1 MSTKMKPPR
10 WVVGCAVIGTA
21 IHLTTAADFFANFS
35 QPPAPD
41 DWQIEGD
48 PSLFDWNAAGHLD
61 VTWDSSRTNSYFVH
75 PLGMILG
82 RDDDFK
88 IAFDLTLKSISVG
101 ASPGKPDTFE
111 LAIGL
116 INRADATST
125 NFFRGK
131 GTGTVKNVF
140 ELDYFPDN
148 GLGATVWP
156 GVWSTN
162 ATLSYRDS
170 NDYTLIPLPL
180 SQVLH
185 VEMTYTATNR
195 TLRASIMAGGQTI
208 GPINDLILSPTFT
221 DYRVDS
227 FAICSYSDAFT
238 TGSLFATAE
247 IDNVHLVTPP
257 PSVENLLLVRTQN
270 EWQLEFG
277 SRTNWIYQA
286 ESTTDF
292 DQWTSVGL
300 TVEGTGEQLNLPAPT
315 NEAFAFW
322 RIRATRR

>member
-1 MSTKMKPPR
+1 MKPPR

-21 IHLTTAADFFANFS
+21 VHLTTAADFFANFS
-35 QPPAPD
+35 QPPAQD

-61 VTWDSSRTNSYFVH
+61 VTWDSSRTNSYFIH
-75 PLGMILG
+75 PLGTILG
-82 RDDDFK
+82 KDDDFK

-185 VEMTYTATNR
+185 FVMTYTATNR
-195 TLRASIMAGGQTI
+195 TLRTSIMAGGQTI
-208 GPINDLILSPTFT
+208 GPINDLVLSPTFT

-238 TGSLFATAE
+238 TGSLLAAGE
-247 IDNVHLVTPP
+247 IDNVQLTTPP
-257 PSVENLLLVRTQN
+257 PPIDTVSLIRNQSA
-270 EWQLEFG
+270 WQLQFV
-277 SRTNWIYQA
+277 SATNWFYQA
-286 ESTTDF
+286 EFTLDF
-292 DQWTSVGL
+292 NQWKTSGASM
-300 TVEGTGEQLNLPAPT
+300 EGSGEQMILPVTAG
-315 NEAFAFW
+315 ERIGFW
-322 RIRATRR
+322 RIHATRP